1 MNGNV
6 KEEKRKIGIATA
18 AAATAKIMIVVAT
31 ILAFVEIYNLNQGAK

>member
-18 AAATAKIMIVVAT
+18 ATARTFMIVVAT